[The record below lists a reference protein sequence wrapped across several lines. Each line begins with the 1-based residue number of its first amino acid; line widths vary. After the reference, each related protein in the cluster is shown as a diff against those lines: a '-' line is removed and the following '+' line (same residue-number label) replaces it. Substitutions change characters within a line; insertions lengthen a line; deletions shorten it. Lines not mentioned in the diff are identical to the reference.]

1 VYVERHQRGE
11 TGERREVDVARTSMV
26 GLEVDNL
33 SLLQSLEGPLVDDN
47 LLWNIQGQSDDWKK
61 QDDVEARDLRDWMS
75 VGHRK

>member
-1 VYVERHQRGE
+1 
-11 TGERREVDVARTSMV
+11 VDVARTSMV

-61 QDDVEARDLRDWMS
+61 QDDVEARDLRDWTS